1 MNQVFPTQPTLME
14 DTFTHVD
21 KEFDQFASV
30 LQISKPKT
38 SLCSV
43 LSQASEG

>member
-14 DTFTHVD
+14 DTFAEVD

-38 SLCSV
+38 TLCSV
-43 LSQASEG
+43 LTQVSEG